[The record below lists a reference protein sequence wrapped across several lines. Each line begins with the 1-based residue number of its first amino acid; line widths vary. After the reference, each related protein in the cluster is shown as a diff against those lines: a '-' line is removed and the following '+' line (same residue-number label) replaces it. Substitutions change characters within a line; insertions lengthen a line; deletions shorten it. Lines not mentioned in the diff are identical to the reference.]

1 MKKWKHGGAPECA
14 GRMVGFATAVD
25 GASEELG
32 AGDHPIACVVALRV
46 ECDCGWVSP
55 RFQAPLGTCWDGVNI
70 DAPTEFSSRAEKLWL
85 SHARKVEAAL
95 RTDADTELT
104 LEIHDLYRERT
115 ETSFREFRDRIV
127 KLVEDRRG

>member
-1 MKKWKHGGAPECA
+1 MTWTHGGTPDCR
-14 GRMVGFATAVD
+14 GRLVGFATLPD
-25 GASEELG
+25 GSVEELG
-32 AGDHPIACVVALRV
+32 AGDHPIACVVALLV
-46 ECDCGWVSP
+46 ECDCGWRSP
-55 RFQAPLGTCWDGVNI
+55 RFQAPLGTCWDGAEI
-70 DAPTEFSSRAEKLWL
+70 DTPPEFAASAEKLWL